1 MKGLKT
7 RAISAVFFVLIM
19 VGGIYG
25 SEETALLLIS
35 AICILCLKEFY
46 QITLSKEEN
55 QNTRVVLYTIVGF
68 FIFFFTS
75 GFFGWSN
82 FPANDPPPSWFF
94 LIPILPSL
102 FFIFELYK
110 KSPIPFENLGIF
122 AAGLIY
128 IAIPISF
135 ISDIAF
141 LSDPYPFLNYH
152 PNILMGILLL
162 IWSNDTFAYLVGS
175 QFGKNKLF
183 PRISPGKTWEG
194 TIGGGLCTILV
205 SIALFYL
212 FGKFAMKDWII
223 IGLICSV
230 FGTIGDLVESMLKR
244 SKGIKDS
251 GNIMPGHGGAL
262 DRFDAFIFVLPFIW
276 FYLKL

>member
-7 RAISAVFFVLIM
+7 RAISAVFFVIIM

-25 SEETALLLIS
+25 SEDTALLLLS
-35 AICILCLKEFY
+35 VICILCLKEFY

-55 QNTRVVLYTIVGF
+55 QNTRVILYTIVGF
-68 FIFFFTS
+68 LIFIFAYVFL
-75 GFFGWSN
+75 GWSN
-82 FPANDPPPSWFF
+82 LPANDPPTPWFL
-94 LIPILPSL
+94 LIPILPSF

-110 KSPIPFENLGIF
+110 KSPTPFENLGIF
-122 AAGLIY
+122 SGGVIY

-141 LSDPYPFLNYH
+141 LPAPYPSLIYQ
-152 PNILMGILLL
+152 PNVLMGILLL

-175 QFGKNKLF
+175 KIGKNKLF

-212 FGKFAMKDWII
+212 FGKFEMKDWII

-276 FYLKL
+276 FFLKL